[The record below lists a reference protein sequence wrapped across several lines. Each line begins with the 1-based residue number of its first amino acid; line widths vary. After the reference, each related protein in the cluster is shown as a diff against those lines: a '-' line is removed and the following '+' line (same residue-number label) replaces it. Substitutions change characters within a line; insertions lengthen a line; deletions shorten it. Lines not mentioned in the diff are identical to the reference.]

1 MRARTR
7 GIVVAVVVAAVV
19 SGVAVIVAVAAR
31 GPGGHRTSTAEPA
44 PTSVSITPGSDTPS
58 APPSATPSGAARL
71 AAPPTTAAPS
81 PTRPKIS
88 PSKKP
93 TQVPLPPAPPH
104 PTGPEPTSPAP
115 GATCPTYTGPGA
127 TKAAVRSAL
136 DTAAGTHFWATSA
149 PSISVPVNLMHAVAW
164 QESGWQST
172 ILACDGGI
180 GTMQVMPAT
189 ADWMNQRF
197 GTSYDV
203 HTLSGNTMLGA
214 EYLEWLVKYFGD
226 VYFQGSYD
234 LSVPAVPDG
243 VSLLDSVVSAYN
255 YGAGAVDPTKGRAG
269 IPNWWY
275 VDDVEALTANCP
287 CGS

>member
-1 MRARTR
+1 VH
-7 GIVVAVVVAAVV
+7 G
-19 SGVAVIVAVAAR
+19 
-31 GPGGHRTSTAEPA
+31 
-44 PTSVSITPGSDTPS
+44 
-58 APPSATPSGAARL
+58 
-71 AAPPTTAAPS
+71 
-81 PTRPKIS
+81 
-88 PSKKP
+88 
-93 TQVPLPPAPPH
+93 
-104 PTGPEPTSPAP
+104 
-115 GATCPTYTGPGA
+115 
-127 TKAAVRSAL
+127 AL

-203 HTLSGNTMLGA
+203 HTLTGNTMLGA

-226 VYFQGSYD
+226 VYYQGSYD